1 MTTTPTMNIPTY
13 TPGVTAPK
21 SKSQSEITATD
32 FLKMMTEQ
40 LKQQDPFAPQDNSQM
55 IAQMAQMNASATS
68 SEMSATLK
76 SISTQI
82 TSQTKLL
89 QTLTDKLTPTPT
101 TTPAAA

>member
-1 MTTTPTMNIPTY
+1 MTTSPINIPTY
-13 TPGVTAPK
+13 TPGVVAPT

-76 SISTQI
+76 SMSTQLAQH
-82 TSQTKLL
+82 TALL
-89 QTLTDKLTPTPT
+89 QTLADKLTPTPT

>member
-1 MTTTPTMNIPTY
+1 MTTTSTVNIPTY
-13 TPGVTAPK
+13 TPGAKAPT
-21 SKSQSEITATD
+21 SKSQSEITSTD

-76 SISTQI
+76 SMSTQLAEH
-82 TSQTKLL
+82 TALL
-89 QTLTDKLTPTPT
+89 KTLSEKLTTPT